1 MKENLLLLKN
11 LLGLTVKNKI
21 YKHRTAVS
29 KSVYFHVLDDLFK
42 NYNNAYHD
50 TIKMKPVDVKSD
62 S

>member
-1 MKENLLLLKN
+1 MR
-11 LLGLTVKNKI
+11 TVKNKI